1 MQRFSFEAPNPPIPY
16 YSTPR
21 TNGAAHSGIDREI
34 FSACHPHT
42 LRTAPLACILKQC
55 AHDKGCLAAGN
66 IFLTCPLFKSIL
78 YRVKSMQDDH
88 GALGS
93 PFLPRVYSHHLTC
106 CSPFTFCLFIIC
118 LFFFSASSTFHLL
131 VSLPVSRSCQDS

>member
-55 AHDKGCLAAGN
+55 AHDKESSQCKMIMVL
-66 IFLTCPLFKSIL
+66 S
-78 YRVKSMQDDH
+78 
-88 GALGS
+88 AL
-93 PFLPRVYSHHLTC
+93 
-106 CSPFTFCLFIIC
+106 
-118 LFFFSASSTFHLL
+118 LFFL
-131 VSLPVSRSCQDS
+131 VFILII